1 MDLICLD
8 TNILIDHRRSKDK
21 TQTRLFQFSQSY
33 SFAITTITV
42 YELFRGDD
50 SKEDQFWLQFFNRVA
65 ILDLTQDA
73 AKQAGIIYRKLKTT
87 GNLIG
92 VEDILIAS
100 IAISNHLPLA
110 SDNVRHFSRIEQLV
124 LV

>member
-1 MDLICLD
+1 MICLD
-8 TNILIDHRRSKDK
+8 TNILIDHRRAKDK
-21 TQTRLFQFSQSY
+21 TLTRLFQFSQTY

-50 SKEDQFWLQFFNRVA
+50 SNEDQLRSQFFNRVA
-65 ILDLTQDA
+65 ILDFTQGA
-73 AKQAGIIYRKLKTT
+73 AQQAGIIYRKLKST
-87 GNLIG
+87 GSMIG

-100 IAISNHLPLA
+100 IAITNHLPLA
-110 SDNVRHFSRIEQLV
+110 SDNVRHFNRIEDLV

>member
-8 TNILIDHRRSKDK
+8 TNILIDHRRAKDK
-21 TQTRLFQFSQSY
+21 TQTRLFQFSQTY

-65 ILDLTQDA
+65 ILDFTQEA
-73 AKQAGIIYRKLKTT
+73 AKQAGIIYRKLKIT

-110 SDNVRHFSRIEQLV
+110 SDNVRHFGRIEELV

>member
-8 TNILIDHRRSKDK
+8 TNILIDHRRAKDK
-21 TQTRLFQFSQSY
+21 TQTRLYELSQTN
-33 SFAITTITV
+33 SFAITTVTV

-50 SKEDQFWLQFFNRVA
+50 SNEDQFWLQFFNRVV
-65 ILDLTQDA
+65 ILDFTQDA
-73 AKQAGIIYRKLKTT
+73 AQQAGIIYRKLKST
-87 GNLIG
+87 GNMIG

-100 IAISNHLPLA
+100 IAITNHLPLA
-110 SDNVRHFSRIEQLV
+110 SDNIRHFYRIEDLV

>member
-8 TNILIDHRRSKDK
+8 TNILIDHRRAKDK
-21 TQTRLFQFSQSY
+21 TLTRLFQFSQTY

-50 SKEDQFWLQFFNRVA
+50 SNEDQFWSQFFNRVV
-65 ILDLTQDA
+65 ILDFTQDA
-73 AKQAGIIYRKLKTT
+73 AQQAGIIYRKLKST
-87 GNLIG
+87 GNMIG

-100 IAISNHLPLA
+100 IAITNHLPLA
-110 SDNVRHFSRIEQLV
+110 SDNIRHFYRIEDLV

>member
-8 TNILIDHRRSKDK
+8 TNILIDHRRAKDK
-21 TQTRLFQFSQSY
+21 TQTRLYELSQTN
-33 SFAITTITV
+33 SFAITTVTV

-50 SKEDQFWLQFFNRVA
+50 SNEDQFWLQFFNRVV
-65 ILDLTQDA
+65 ILDFTQDA
-73 AKQAGIIYRKLKTT
+73 AQQAGIIYRKLKST
-87 GNLIG
+87 GNMIG

-100 IAISNHLPLA
+100 IAITNHLPLA
-110 SDNVRHFSRIEQLV
+110 SDNIRHFYWIEDLV

>member
-8 TNILIDHRRSKDK
+8 TNILIDHRRAKDK
-21 TQTRLFQFSQSY
+21 TLTRLFQFSQTY

-50 SKEDQFWLQFFNRVA
+50 SNEDQFWSQFFNRVA
-65 ILDLTQDA
+65 ILDFTQGA
-73 AKQAGIIYRKLKTT
+73 AQQAGIIYRKLKST
-87 GNLIG
+87 GSMIG

-100 IAISNHLPLA
+100 IAITNHLPLA
-110 SDNVRHFSRIEQLV
+110 SDNVRHFNRIEDLV

>member
-8 TNILIDHRRSKDK
+8 TNILIDHRRAKDK
-21 TQTRLFQFSQSY
+21 TRTRLFRFSQEY

-42 YELFRGDD
+42 YELFRVDD
-50 SKEDQFWLQFFNRVA
+50 SAEDQFWLQFFNRVA
-65 ILDLTQDA
+65 ILDFTQDA
-73 AKQAGIIYRKLKTT
+73 AKQAGIIYRKLKNE
-87 GNLIG
+87 GKMIG

-100 IAISNHLPLA
+100 IAITNHLPLA
-110 SDNVRHFSRIEQLV
+110 SDNTRHFNRIKDLV

>member
-21 TQTRLFQFSQSY
+21 TQTRLFQFSQTY

-50 SKEDQFWLQFFNRVA
+50 SKEDLFWLQFFNRVV
-65 ILDLTQDA
+65 ILDFTQDA
-73 AKQAGIIYRKLKTT
+73 AKQAGKIYRKLKSS
-87 GNLIG
+87 GHMIG

-100 IAISNHLPLA
+100 IAITNHLPLA
-110 SDNVRHFSRIEQLV
+110 SDNVRHFSRIEDLV